1 MNCRDNMT
9 NNTNTIRCYLRAST
23 AGQDATRATE
33 QMKEFALSHGRK
45 VGSWYTEN
53 ESGATLQ
60 RPELMRLL
68 KESDAGD
75 VILLEQVDRLSRLNA
90 ADWEILKAMIQAKG
104 VSIVSI
110 DLPTSY
116 ALMADPAKIDP
127 SSVDAFTQSALK
139 AINGMLL
146 DMLGAIARKDYE
158 DRRRRQAQ
166 GIEKA
171 MAKVGGSK
179 FQGKQ
184 ADHARHAR
192 ISKLLAAGLSYSD
205 IQESLEGVSR
215 ATIAKVVKANKDKQA
230 IAAFES

>member
-1 MNCRDNMT
+1 MT
-9 NNTNTIRCYLRAST
+9 TITNTIRCYLRAST
-23 AGQDATRATE
+23 QEQDATRATE
-33 QMKEFALSHGRK
+33 QMEAFALSYGRPI
-45 VGSWYTEN
+45 GSWYVEN

-68 KESDAGD
+68 ADAKKGD

-90 ADWEILKAMIQAKG
+90 ADWETLKAMIQAKG

-127 SSVDAFTQSALK
+127 ASVDAFTQSALK

-158 DRRRRQAQ
+158 DRRRRQEQ
-166 GIEKA
+166 GIAKA
-171 MAKVGGSK
+171 VGAGK
-179 FQGKQ
+179 FAGKK

-192 ISKLLAAGLSYSD
+192 ISKLLAAGMSYSD

-230 IAAFES
+230 IADFESTT